1 MDIKYLNFSR
11 FLEFPRNIKVV
22 LMILIDTSL
31 CCLSIWF
38 AYYLRLG
45 SFSTP
50 FNWMFT
56 PMVFSI
62 IISFLIFWYLGVY
75 KNVFRSFDRYNIVK
89 LFEAVLIY
97 SIFFFLIITIFSIQ
111 NVPRTIGFIQPIL
124 YLLLLYLVRSFFIFL
139 LNYEQ
144 IENKIKKKVLLI
156 Y

>member
-1 MDIKYLNFSR
+1 
-11 FLEFPRNIKVV
+11 
-22 LMILIDTSL
+22 MILIDTSL

-45 SFSTP
+45 TFSTP

-56 PMVFSI
+56 PIVFST

-111 NVPRTIGFIQPIL
+111 NVPRTIGFTN
-124 YLLLLYLVRSFFIFL
+124 YFIFAAL
-139 LNYEQ
+139 FG
-144 IENKIKKKVLLI
+144 
-156 Y
+156 